1 METAVLG
8 ASGGGRRLN
17 LLQLSEMLN
26 NGDLKRAPKL
36 TPRSRA
42 ACRRVGVLPLEL
54 MLRESESFAE
64 EVLDPEIQRMRHEAY
79 VHERRTQ
86 LELAQSER
94 TRCIAEEEKEAM
106 RSKVAAANGDE
117 DQSATFLEQ
126 EQRRLVKIQR
136 RQQREIEQMLEY
148 EMKVTKI
155 QQEAN
160 EKTEREEERKAV
172 EERKK
177 NQRKKAVAEE
187 RRQRELRRQQQKEEA
202 EKQRRAVEYKAFL
215 KDKALAERAMQAEAE
230 ATREQRAREIERQ
243 AKAVEHRKQQEAALA
258 KQQLEIEARFE
269 EMQRAEAER
278 ERVMLAQREQ
288 RAREVKK
295 KRRLIDARIRAN
307 SMACMTIEEKQRTD
321 YMRKQQAMEERR
333 YRRSEEVAIERE
345 EKIRLSQVR
354 RRLLRAHFPS
364 PAASCRASPPTSS
377 LSSPARPPRQ
387 THRSPHP
394 PPRSLSLSLS
404 LSLSFS
410 LSLSSTSGGDSLQLR
425 RPTERR
431 RCGLIRF
438 SRTRKR
444 LSR

>member
-1 METAVLG
+1 MEAAALG

-54 MLRESESFAE
+54 MLRESESFTAE
-64 EVLDPEIQRMRHEAY
+64 DLDPEIQRMRHEAY

-94 TRCIAEEEKEAM
+94 TRFVAEEEKEAM

-160 EKTEREEERKAV
+160 EKTDREEERKAAD
-172 EERKK
+172 ERKK
-177 NQRKKAVAEE
+177 NQRAKAVAEE
-187 RRQRELRRQQQKEEA
+187 RRQRELRRQQQKEAA

-215 KDKALAERAMQAEAE
+215 KDKALAERAVELEAQAA
-230 ATREQRAREIERQ
+230 REQRAREVERQ
-243 AKAVEHRKQQEAALA
+243 AKAVEHKKQQESALA
-258 KQQLEIEARFE
+258 KQQAEIEARFE
-269 EMQRAEAER
+269 EMQRAEVER

-307 SMACMTIEEKQRTD
+307 SLACMGIEEKQRTD

-345 EKIRLSQVR
+345 EKIRLSQVC
-354 RRLLRAHFPS
+354 RRLLRALFPS
-364 PAASCRASPPTSS
+364 PTASCRALPSRVGCSLPPSTK
-377 LSSPARPPRQ
+377 Q
-387 THRSPHP
+387 THRS
-394 PPRSLSLSLS
+394 RAALALIL
-404 LSLSFS
+404 FS
-410 LSLSSTSGGDSLQLR
+410 LSLSSTVA
-425 RPTERR
+425 
-431 RCGLIRF
+431 
-438 SRTRKR
+438 
-444 LSR
+444 LSIAAQRAEATARDRGSPPRSEGAH